1 MQFFAATF
9 RNENTREAYLRA
21 VLRFLRWADA
31 SSLDLTTIRPI
42 HVASYIEMF
51 GKARQED
58 GSPFSPPTI
67 KRHLAA
73 IKMVFDYLVT
83 GQVVPTNPVSSVR
96 GPKYVIRKGKT
107 PVLSAEEA
115 RILLENIDVSTV
127 VGLRDR
133 ALIGTMLYSFARVSA
148 VVGMTVQDYYP
159 QGKRSWI
166 RLHEKG
172 GKFHEVPCHHKAEEY
187 LDAYLD
193 AAGIRDQPK
202 FPLFRSTRGRTSQLT
217 EKGLTRVDAFRIVQR
232 RAKTAGLVGHMPDW
246 WGIFVITASGPRASP
261 SIWKMAVRWKLRLT
275 SRLMSRRGLRN
286 CMIARQT
293 ISRWKKLREF
303 SSNSQVFSFTV
314 ALVSC
319 FAGSRTKVTHPV
331 ESARGSIWISRRGD
345 KMGKCLFLRS

>member
-1 MQFFAATF
+1 MRWFLELRTV
-9 RNENTREAYLRA
+9 NTREAYCRA
-21 VLRFLRWADA
+21 VLRFLHWADGCG
-31 SSLDLTTIRPI
+31 LDLPTIRPI

-51 GKARQED
+51 GTARQED

-67 KRHLAA
+67 KQHLAA

-83 GQVVPTNPVSSVR
+83 GQVVPTNPASSVR

-115 RILLENIDVSTV
+115 KILLESIDVSTV

-172 GKFHEVPCHHKAEEY
+172 GKFHEVPCHHKSEEY
-187 LDAYLD
+187 LDVYLD
-193 AAGIRDQPK
+193 AAGIREQAK
-202 FPLFRSTRGRTSQLT
+202 TPLFRSTRGRTSQLT

-232 RAKTAGLVGHMPDW
+232 RAKAAGLLGHICNHSFRAT
-246 WGIFVITASGPRASP
+246 GITVYLENGGSLETAAHIAAHESPRTTKLYDRTADNITLEEIER
-261 SIWKMAVRWKLRLT
+261 IR
-275 SRLMSRRGLRN
+275 
-286 CMIARQT
+286 
-293 ISRWKKLREF
+293 F
-303 SSNSQVFSFTV
+303 
-314 ALVSC
+314 
-319 FAGSRTKVTHPV
+319 
-331 ESARGSIWISRRGD
+331 
-345 KMGKCLFLRS
+345 

>member
-42 HVASYIEMF
+42 HVASYIELF
-51 GKARQED
+51 SKARQED

-67 KRHLAA
+67 KQHLAA

-83 GQVVPTNPVSSVR
+83 GQVVPTNPASSVR

-115 RILLENIDVSTV
+115 RILLESIDVTTV
-127 VGLRDR
+127 VGLRDHP
-133 ALIGTMLYSFARVSA
+133 LIGTMLYSFARVSA

-187 LDAYLD
+187 LDTYLD
-193 AAGIRDQPK
+193 AAGIR
-202 FPLFRSTRGRTSQLT
+202 
-217 EKGLTRVDAFRIVQR
+217 E
-232 RAKTAGLVGHMPDW
+232 
-246 WGIFVITASGPRASP
+246 
-261 SIWKMAVRWKLRLT
+261 
-275 SRLMSRRGLRN
+275 
-286 CMIARQT
+286 
-293 ISRWKKLREF
+293 
-303 SSNSQVFSFTV
+303 
-314 ALVSC
+314 
-319 FAGSRTKVTHPV
+319 
-331 ESARGSIWISRRGD
+331 
-345 KMGKCLFLRS
+345 